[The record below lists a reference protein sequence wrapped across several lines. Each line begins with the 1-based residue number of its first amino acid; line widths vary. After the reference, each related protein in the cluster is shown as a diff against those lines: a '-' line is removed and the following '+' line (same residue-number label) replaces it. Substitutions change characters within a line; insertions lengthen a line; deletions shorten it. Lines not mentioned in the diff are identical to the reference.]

1 MSPLQQYNYEIRYKP
16 GKSILLAS
24 CLSRALMKDCD
35 LSPAIEAVERI
46 HTNYFLSVADHL
58 LSEAQRE
65 REREICD
72 PIYRGLKTQSW
83 MASLLQKVI
92 SQQPFIQATPEEPQ
106 TPPLADATILPKQLD
121 RATVA
126 IPSKAQ
132 SL

>member
-1 MSPLQQYNYEIRYKP
+1 
-16 GKSILLAS
+16 
-24 CLSRALMKDCD
+24 MKDCD

-83 MASLLQKVI
+83 MASLVQKVI
-92 SQQPFIQATPEEPQ
+92 SQQPFIQAIPEEPQ

-126 IPSKAQ
+126 IPSKTQ